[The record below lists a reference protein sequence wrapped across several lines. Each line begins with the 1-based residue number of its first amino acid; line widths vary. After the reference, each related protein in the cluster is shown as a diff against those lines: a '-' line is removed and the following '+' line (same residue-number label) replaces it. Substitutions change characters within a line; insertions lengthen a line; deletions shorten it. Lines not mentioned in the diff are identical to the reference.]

1 MQAVV
6 SESAKMAGLWPAPM
20 DPGLRRGDM
29 HVDRA
34 AIKARRRHP
43 LPVTH
48 VDRAVIDAH
57 RCNLLPVTP
66 AKAGV
71 HVTRM
76 DTGFHPGGGLCAFP
90 ETSA

>member
-1 MQAVV
+1 
-6 SESAKMAGLWPAPM
+6 
-20 DPGLRRGDM
+20 
-29 HVDRA
+29 
-34 AIKARRRHP
+34 
-43 LPVTH
+43 
-48 VDRAVIDAH
+48 
-57 RCNLLPVTP
+57 LPVTP